1 MRLCQRIDIDAAV
14 GTPMTAVKGYGDWPF
29 GQQLVEIDHVS
40 RVIRQNERRYRLA
53 SLWRRIAGPISA
65 KPLN

>member
-1 MRLCQRIDIDAAV
+1 
-14 GTPMTAVKGYGDWPF
+14 MTAVKGYGDWPF

-40 RVIRQNERRYRLA
+40 RVIRQNKRRYRLA
-53 SLWRRIAGPISA
+53 RLWRRIAGAMSA